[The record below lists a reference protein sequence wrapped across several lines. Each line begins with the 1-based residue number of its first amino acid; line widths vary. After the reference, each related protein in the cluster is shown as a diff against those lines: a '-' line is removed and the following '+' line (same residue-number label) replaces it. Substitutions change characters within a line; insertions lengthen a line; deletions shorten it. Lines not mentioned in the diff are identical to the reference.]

1 MTEKTGIEPVPVVLK
16 TNVLPL
22 NYISVS
28 YKTLKLQDLHLLW
41 LLIQSRLK
49 VYLKWLFNVFLGL
62 NNIFTK

>member
-1 MTEKTGIEPVPVVLK
+1 
-16 TNVLPL
+16 
-22 NYISVS
+22 VS